1 MKRCNKCKKVLP
13 EDQFLVRASGL
24 SLRSS
29 CKKCDSHA
37 RARDTA
43 RIDFANTAMPIVFE
57 LLKQHGPM
65 QSCSIIALL
74 KQQDIQA
81 SSQRLLY
88 SLPLWERAQSI
99 EINTQNKTGFVYRIV
114 GDTRPLFIL
123 PAKRPAKP
131 APKPWPEK
139 RPVVDAAEMDAWFES
154 LKAEVAQR
162 QAQREAMRH
171 G

>member
-1 MKRCNKCKKVLP
+1 MSKKCHRCKKALP
-13 EDQFLVRASGL
+13 EENFAPRGEG
-24 SLRSS
+24 LRSVCRACQS
-29 CKKCDSHA
+29 LERKRA
-37 RARDTA
+37 RANV
-43 RIDFANTAMPIVFE
+43 ANIIMPVVFE
-57 LLKQHGPM
+57 LLTQHGPM

-99 EINTQNKTGFVYRIV
+99 EIDTQHKSGFVYRVV

-131 APKPWPEK
+131 APVALQHADH
-139 RPVVDAAEMDAWFES
+139 PVDDAEMDAWFES
-154 LKAEVAQR
+154 LKAEVSQR
-162 QAQREAMRH
+162 EAQREVMRH

>member
-43 RIDFANTAMPIVFE
+43 RIDFTNTAMPIVFE

-88 SLPLWERAQSI
+88 ALPLWHRAQSI
-99 EINTQNKTGFVYRIV
+99 EIDTQHRPGFVYRV
-114 GDTRPLFIL
+114 AGDTRPLFIL
-123 PAKRPAKP
+123 PANRPAKH
-131 APKPWPEK
+131 A
-139 RPVVDAAEMDAWFES
+139 PVVLQHEEHPVDDAEMDAWFES
-154 LKAEVAQR
+154 LKKEVIEK
-162 QAQREAMRH
+162 QAMREAMHH